1 MDAKLIT
8 REYLLSLVVGCTF
21 SRRDTTTICKL
32 DVKGSPFPIKA
43 EARCT
48 FRQEFNASLGEKI
61 AHENALK
68 MLKELEL
75 YAAHKNCKQ

>member
-8 REYLLSLVVGCTF
+8 REYLLSLIISCTF
-21 SRRDTTTICKL
+21 TRRDTTTICKL
-32 DVKGSPFPIKA
+32 DVKDAPFPVKA

-61 AHENALK
+61 AYDNALK
-68 MLKELEL
+68 ILKDLEL
-75 YAAHKNCKQ
+75 YAASKNCKQ

>member
-8 REYLLSLVVGCTF
+8 REYLLSLIETCTF
-21 SRRDTTTICKL
+21 TRRDTTTICKL
-32 DVKGSPFPIKA
+32 ELKSAPFPIKA

-48 FRQEFNASLGEKI
+48 FRQEFNAALGEKI

-68 MLKELEL
+68 MLKDLEL